1 MTRTIALV
9 LAAVVAAAS
18 TGSASGPIGVYGIV
32 EKVVFEPNDKNPERV
47 QLFGAFSHVE
57 GRSGPL
63 ASPATRGYLYF
74 QIPAAGQSAELVR
87 SEWAD
92 LKAIA
97 GTGQAVA
104 FGGWGWS
111 SIRRASQSELRVR
124 PATEAPFGP
133 ADYWTDH
140 GIVKLS
146 ATGGNAD
153 IVRQLKT
160 ALGR

>member
-1 MTRTIALV
+1 MNRTVALV
-9 LAAVVAAAS
+9 LAAVVAAAT

-32 EKVVFEPNDKNPERV
+32 EKVVFEPNDKNPERIQV
-47 QLFGAFSHVE
+47 FGAFVHVE
-57 GRSGPL
+57 GFTARL
-63 ASPATRGYLYF
+63 ASSAARGYMYF
-74 QIPAAGQSAELVR
+74 RVPPARESAELVR
-87 SEWAD
+87 AEWAD

-104 FGGWGWS
+104 FGRWGWS
-111 SIRRASQSELRVR
+111 SINRARQSELRVR
-124 PATEAPFGP
+124 PTTEAPSAP
-133 ADYWTDH
+133 ADYWTDS

-153 IVRQLKT
+153 IVKQLKT